1 MPFVCARCLTPLPEH
16 AVSACPTCGMSVTQP
31 PPGQDEAGE
40 TSNVKLL
47 AGCGLVG
54 CLGALGVVVLVVVVL
69 GITELRS
76 SSTAPV
82 TGPVTA
88 PVTESGGTFGIK
100 HADRIPAGTGVRSLN
115 PARVGGYGIQATY
128 PLTNVGDLFR
138 PGMLDG
144 LISPYAGAGATVSL
158 TCITYPD
165 AATARQRVDAFYGFM
180 VNEYGT
186 DRVRRGNVVGPGGQL
201 IGVRM
206 IIEEPVTGPVPAI
219 HPCFGHSVCQNIYW
233 SNGHAVMLASGPA
246 PHAASFHEAHRY

>member
-1 MPFVCARCLTPLPEH
+1 
-16 AVSACPTCGMSVTQP
+16 MSVCPNCGTP
-31 PPGQDEAGE
+31 VVPTEPGTDEAGE
-40 TSNVKLL
+40 SSNVKLL
-47 AGCGLVG
+47 AGCGIVG
-54 CLGALGVVVLVVVVL
+54 CLGALVAVVIVVVVFGL
-69 GITELRS
+69 TEFRS
-76 SSTAPV
+76 PSTAP
-82 TGPVTA
+82 TTA

-165 AATARQRVDAFYGFM
+165 AATARQRVDAFYGVM

-186 DRVRRGNVVGPGGQL
+186 DRVRRGNVVGPDGQL

-206 IIEEPVTGPVPAI
+206 IVEEPVTGPVPAI

-233 SNGHAVMLASGPA
+233 SNGHVVMLASGPA
-246 PHAASFHEAHRY
+246 PHAVTFHEAHRY